1 MSSDAWHKSIE
12 AAAYLRERTG
22 AEPKALV
29 ILGSGLGGWA
39 DSLGDATRV
48 PYADIPH
55 FAQSTV
61 EGHSGTW
68 VTGKAGDVTVAAM
81 QGRFHPYEGWAADDV
96 MHPIR
101 VAWQAGVRQVV
112 VTNAAGSLHTG
123 LQPGSLMR
131 ISDHINMTGINPL
144 VGPNDERFGPRFPDM
159 SRVYDAG
166 LRELAMSTAASL
178 GQTLHEGVYL
188 GVRGPTYETPA
199 EIRAFRTLGG
209 DAVGMSTVFEVI
221 AAAHLG
227 MKVLGISC
235 VTNLGSGL
243 GGEVLNHLDV
253 QDVAAQARSRFTALL
268 DGLFAHADVWGA

>member
-1 MSSDAWHKSIE
+1 MSLDAWQKSVE
-12 AAAYLRERTG
+12 AAEYLLKRTG
-22 AEPKALV
+22 TRPTVLV

-39 DSLGDATRV
+39 DTLQSASHV

-68 VTGKAGDVTVAAM
+68 VTGTSGSVTLAAM

-101 VAWQAGVRQVV
+101 VAWQMGIRHVL
-112 VTNAAGSLHTG
+112 VTNAAGSLHLG

-131 ISDHINMTGINPL
+131 ISDHINMTGLNPL
-144 VGPNDERFGPRFPDM
+144 VGPNDSRFGQRFPDM

-166 LRELAMSTAASL
+166 LREVAMATAASL
-178 GQTLHEGVYL
+178 GQELFEGVYV

-199 EIRAFRTLGG
+199 EIRAFRTMGG

-253 QDVAAQARSRFTALL
+253 QDVAAKARERFTSLLEAL
-268 DGLFAHADVWGA
+268 FSQPEAWTP